1 MIEGHPRPI
10 TALKDKGA
18 EICLIREDIISDWE
32 TSPTPVG
39 SVKIRG
45 IFGEPV
51 DAELVSLRVKPH
63 PGDEYENIAPS
74 VNVIFAVCALATEV
88 EVILCG
94 TAVQELEV
102 LSIYNVPK
110 PSGTPVITV
119 ETVETTFKPD
129 TSISDQVTEL
139 STMNS
144 GSSQQLELRGTVQS
158 DEIEVKV
165 TALNVTTD
173 VSAFDA
179 VLSPNT
185 DNGGDDSSHSS
196 RFLASRSH
204 TKNDNPTEIAIA
216 EKFKAEQTADVSL
229 ERAWAQAKASKGHF
243 FVKSR
248 LLYHSDQV
256 LGQRVEQ
263 MCLPQKHVAEIC
275 RLAHDV
281 YHQGIKRTNERIRSN
296 LHWDGMSK
304 TIKNCVNQCHE
315 CQMKARALVKDRVPI

>member
-63 PGDEYENIAPS
+63 PGDGYENITPS
-74 VNVIFAVCALATEV
+74 VNIIFAVCALATEA

-102 LSIYNVPK
+102 LSTCNVPK
-110 PSGTPVITV
+110 PSETPVITV

-129 TSISDQVTEL
+129 TNISDQVIEI

-144 GSSQQLELRGTVQS
+144 GSSQQL
-158 DEIEVKV
+158 
-165 TALNVTTD
+165 
-173 VSAFDA
+173 A
-179 VLSPNT
+179 V
-185 DNGGDDSSHSS
+185 
-196 RFLASRSH
+196 R
-204 TKNDNPTEIAIA
+204 
-216 EKFKAEQTADVSL
+216 
-229 ERAWAQAKASKGHF
+229 
-243 FVKSR
+243 
-248 LLYHSDQV
+248 
-256 LGQRVEQ
+256 
-263 MCLPQKHVAEIC
+263 
-275 RLAHDV
+275 
-281 YHQGIKRTNERIRSN
+281 
-296 LHWDGMSK
+296 
-304 TIKNCVNQCHE
+304 
-315 CQMKARALVKDRVPI
+315 